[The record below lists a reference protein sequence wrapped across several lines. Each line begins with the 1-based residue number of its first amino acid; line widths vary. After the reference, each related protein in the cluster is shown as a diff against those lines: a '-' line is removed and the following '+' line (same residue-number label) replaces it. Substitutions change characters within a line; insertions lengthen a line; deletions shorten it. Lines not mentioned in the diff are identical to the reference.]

1 MDAAMTAAVAQWALP
16 LLLYF
21 LVVATR
27 VHEIICV
34 LPCHTLATGTIM
46 ALAGPAALLSPGSGP
61 VHATVWTFLLWAL
74 LNIVMYVAIPFA
86 FSSGP
91 WRPRLYMVVHLASI
105 FLISRLLV
113 LALDHLRAALGY
125 GSASPLMARA
135 CDAVMEIGFILVL
148 CQLTDRF
155 ALRIIPR
162 AGGRAFDP
170 FLFFSALQCFMIG
183 TSVIVISLRG
193 VTDPRFLVLTFVFAA
208 LCLLTD
214 LALGAVIWMEHDM
227 RAKQHKADAQQ
238 TVFDSYLT
246 STETL
251 MRRAETMAKRRHD
264 ARNQLAVIQ
273 LLVDRGQIDQ
283 ARTHI
288 DELRAECAK
297 ELRP

>member
-1 MDAAMTAAVAQWALP
+1 MDATMTAAAAQWALP

-27 VHEIICV
+27 VHEIIRV
-34 LPCHTLATGTIM
+34 LPCHTLTTGAIM

-61 VHATVWTFLLWAL
+61 VHTTIWTFLIWVL
-74 LNIVMYVAIPFA
+74 LNIIMYVALPLVC
-86 FSSGP
+86 SSGP
-91 WRPRLYMVVHLASI
+91 WRPRLYMVVHLASV

-113 LALDHLRAALGY
+113 LVLDHLRGARGY
-125 GSASPLMARA
+125 VSVSPLMDRV
-135 CDAVMEIGFILVL
+135 CEAVMEIGFILVL
-148 CQLTDRF
+148 CRLTDRF

-162 AGGRAFDP
+162 ADKKSFDS

-193 VTDPRFLVLTFVFAA
+193 MTDPRFLVLTFVFAA

-214 LALGAVIWMEHDM
+214 LALGAVIWQEHDM
-227 RAKQHKADAQQ
+227 RAKRHEADAQQ
-238 TVFDSYLT
+238 AVLDSYLA

-251 MRRAETMAKRRHD
+251 RHRAETMAKRRHD

-273 LLVDRGQIDQ
+273 LLVSRGQIDQ
-283 ARTHI
+283 ARMHV
-288 DELRAECAK
+288 K
-297 ELRP
+297 ELRVECQRELRP